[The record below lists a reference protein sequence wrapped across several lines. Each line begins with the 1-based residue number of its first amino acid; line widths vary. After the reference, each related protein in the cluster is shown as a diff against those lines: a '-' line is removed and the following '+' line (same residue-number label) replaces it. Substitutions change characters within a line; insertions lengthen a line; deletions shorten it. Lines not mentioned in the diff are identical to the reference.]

1 MVRQHTDGNL
11 AVRYLWTSPTLIDA
25 APTTEDTHMKI
36 LVATDGSKP
45 ALQAV
50 KYASKLVRQLSS
62 TSSSVTLI
70 SVHDDVGLRHAK
82 ALVGRDVVADY
93 LRELSEK
100 ELKPARKVLDA
111 AGIKHDMEVRTGH
124 VAQEIVQC
132 AKIGK
137 FDLIVLGAKG
147 RGAVADLLLGSVAQ
161 RVLTTADT
169 PVLLVR

>member
-1 MVRQHTDGNL
+1 
-11 AVRYLWTSPTLIDA
+11 
-25 APTTEDTHMKI
+25 MKI

-70 SVHDDVGLRHAK
+70 SVHDDVSLRHAK
-82 ALVGRDVVADY
+82 AFVGRDVVADY

-100 ELKPARKVLDA
+100 ELKPARKILDA

-124 VAQEIVQC
+124 VAQEIVKC
-132 AKIGK
+132 AKAGK

-147 RGAVADLLLGSVAQ
+147 RGAIADLLLGSVAQ
-161 RVLTTADT
+161 RVLATTDK
-169 PVLLVR
+169 PVLLIR